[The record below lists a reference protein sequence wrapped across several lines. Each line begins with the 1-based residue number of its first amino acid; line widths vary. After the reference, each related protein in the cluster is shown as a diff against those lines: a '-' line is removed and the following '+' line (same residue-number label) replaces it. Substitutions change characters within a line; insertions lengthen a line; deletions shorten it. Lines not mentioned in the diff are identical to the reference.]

1 MRNLDEIRKDID
13 SVDSELK
20 KLFIERMNL
29 VKEVYLYKEAN
40 NLPVKNEKR
49 EEEII
54 NKRTEG
60 LSEFKNECEEFFK
73 TLMDLSCKY
82 QEQNLWKGTKT
93 SLDFEKLSYEEFV
106 NSVENISCQGI
117 KGSYG
122 NEMAR
127 TLFPEKNIHFN
138 KTFREVCESVKNGSS
153 DAGVLPIE
161 NLSAGSINEVYDLI
175 EEYKLNIVMEREL
188 PISHC
193 LLGCGELSDIKKVKS
208 HPQALMQCASF
219 IESMGYKKIECVNTA
234 VAAFE
239 TAEANDKSIGVICN
253 KINKDYYNLNLLKEN
268 ISDLKDNKTKFIVV
282 SNKKYILDNP
292 EKISIVFSLPHKK
305 GSLARVLNDFSLNG
319 FNLSKI
325 ESRPVKS
332 NKWEYLFYVDIEGNI
347 LDEKTKAHLE
357 AVSYL
362 FDYVRII
369 GNH

>member
-13 SVDSELK
+13 KLDGELK
-20 KLFIERMNL
+20 KLFAERMNC

-60 LSEFKNECEEFFK
+60 MKEFKNECEEFFR
-73 TLMDLSCKY
+73 TLMDISCKY
-82 QEQNLWKGTKT
+82 QEQNMWKGVKADLNFT
-93 SLDFEKLSYEEFV
+93 SVSEEEFLKDV
-106 NSVENISCQGI
+106 KNISCQGI

-122 NEMAR
+122 NEMAKSI
-127 TLFPEKNIHFN
+127 FPNRNIRFE
-138 KTFREVCESVKNGSS
+138 KTFREVCESVKNGNS

-188 PISHC
+188 PINHC

-208 HPQALMQCASF
+208 HPQALMQCAGF
-219 IESMGYKKIECVNTA
+219 VESMGYEKLECVNTA
-234 VAAFE
+234 VSAFE
-239 TAEANDKSIGVICN
+239 VSEARDKSVGAICN
-253 KINKDYYNLNLLKEN
+253 RINKDYYNLNLLKEN
-268 ISDLKDNKTKFIVV
+268 ISDISGNKTRFIVV
-282 SNKKYILDNP
+282 SNKKIILDNP
-292 EKISIVFSLPHKK
+292 EKISMVFSLAHKK
-305 GSLARVLNDFSLNG
+305 GSLSRVLNDFSLNG

-332 NKWEYLFYVDIEGNI
+332 NKWEYLFYVDIEGN
-347 LDEKTKAHLE
+347 LLNDKTKMHLE
-357 AVSYL
+357 AVNYL

-369 GNH
+369 GNY